1 MNSVT
6 LNTLEAKIVNYLLG
20 VHTKMEVISFIASD
34 MGNVDPDKGITQYE
48 VIMGV
53 EPPVNWQAYLI
64 ADQLNIVTGI
74 INGFT
79 IFDPKE
85 FRVVM
90 KDTSPQ
96 QYLTVLNG
104 KLNVMEETVEYKQI
118 FTNDELGLIPD
129 EYKNFLEP
137 YDFSKKV

>member
-20 VHTKMEVISFIASD
+20 VHTKMEVISFVASD

-53 EPPVNWQAYLI
+53 EPPVNWQAYLL
-64 ADQLNIVTGI
+64 ADQLTIVTGI

-104 KLNVMEETVEYKQI
+104 KLKVMEETVEYKQI

-129 EYKNFLEP
+129 EYKKLIEP
-137 YDFSKKV
+137 YDISKKD